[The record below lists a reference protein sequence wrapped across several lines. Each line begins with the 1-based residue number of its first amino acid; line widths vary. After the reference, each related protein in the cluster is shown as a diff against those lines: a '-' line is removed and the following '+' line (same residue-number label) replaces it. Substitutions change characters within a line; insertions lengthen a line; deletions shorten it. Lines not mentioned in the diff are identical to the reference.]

1 MRHSAGRLTAWLTR
15 YSMESFYLIFCQ
27 HDMQKKYIRF
37 NSYVSH
43 ETEHFLHKFMR
54 HFHFLSYE
62 PLIIHFAI
70 ISTELLVSSYYT
82 DL

>member
-1 MRHSAGRLTAWLTR
+1 
-15 YSMESFYLIFCQ
+15 
-27 HDMQKKYIRF
+27 MQKKYIRF

-70 ISTELLVSSYYT
+70 ISTELLVSSFYT